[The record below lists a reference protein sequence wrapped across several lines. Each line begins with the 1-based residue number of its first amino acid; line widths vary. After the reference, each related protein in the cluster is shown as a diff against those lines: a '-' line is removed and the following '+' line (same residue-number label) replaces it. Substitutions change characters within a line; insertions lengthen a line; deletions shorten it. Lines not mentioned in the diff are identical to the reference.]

1 MKRGLATA
9 TVVIKICL
17 NDKYKIV
24 AYKGDKFLNKRTEII
39 STCRHRSKYKL
50 ANCDTT
56 EILLTD
62 VKPTQ

>member
-1 MKRGLATA
+1 MKRELTTV

-17 NDKYKIV
+17 NDKYEIV
-24 AYKGDKFLNKRTEII
+24 TYKGDKFLNKRTKII
-39 STCRHRSKYKL
+39 NTCRHRSKSKL

-56 EILLTD
+56 EMLLTD